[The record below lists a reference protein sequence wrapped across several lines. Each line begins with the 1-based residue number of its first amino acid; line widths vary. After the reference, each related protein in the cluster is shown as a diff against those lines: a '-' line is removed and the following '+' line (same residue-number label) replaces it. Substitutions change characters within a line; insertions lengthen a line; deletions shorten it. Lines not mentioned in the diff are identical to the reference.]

1 MTRQDFNTIMDA
13 FELGMR
19 ETDAVSDFL
28 KFRDQQW
35 EYYESADA
43 NALLVN
49 LSMAL
54 VEGACIAKNLEE
66 EGEEQPRPEELN

>member
-13 FELGMR
+13 FEIGMR
-19 ETDAVSDFL
+19 ETDAVSDFR
-28 KFRDQQW
+28 KFRNKNW
-35 EYYESADA
+35 KHYESADA
-43 NALLVN
+43 NDLLVD

-54 VEGACIAKNLEE
+54 VEGACITNNL